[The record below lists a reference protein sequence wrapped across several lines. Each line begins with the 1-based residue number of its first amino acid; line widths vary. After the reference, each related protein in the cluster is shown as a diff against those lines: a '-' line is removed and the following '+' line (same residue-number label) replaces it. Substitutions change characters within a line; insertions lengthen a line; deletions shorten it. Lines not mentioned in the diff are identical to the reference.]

1 MRPLKIYM
9 ADLTHD
15 TIVLVSDTIP
25 INIGLIG
32 SYTKKLYDDAVSILL
47 FKYPQ
52 SLIDA
57 IRNDPPDVLAL
68 SNYSWNSN
76 LSEHMAGLAK
86 RANPAVVTV
95 QGGTN
100 FPHDPDQQCKFLSKR
115 RNTDVHT
122 VLEGETAFAN
132 LIGAILTER
141 DGGVGPFDGSIDGC
155 VYIAPATRNESEP
168 ILVSGNLPD
177 RIRELDDIPSPYL
190 TGMLDH
196 FFDGRLAPFLETNRG
211 CPFKCA
217 FCHTGADY
225 FRKIN
230 NFSIDRVREE
240 IAYIAPRAA
249 AAGVTILHL
258 ADTNFGMY
266 ARDREICEALK
277 AAQDRY
283 GWPRQGVATTG
294 KNQKERVIDIT
305 GILGK
310 VFEVTMSVQSMD
322 PKVLNNIRRSNIKL
336 DDYMKINR
344 HLQSVGRETRAELI
358 LGLPGETRESFIEGI
373 EQVIEAGVSGTTI
386 YSLMLL
392 HGTEFQD
399 PAYREKFGIVGRF
412 RIVPLNF
419 GEYAGERVFDYE
431 EVGVANKDLPFEDYC
446 YIRGFALMVATVQND
461 RVFEEFFRYALSLG
475 ISRVTFLRRVHDNIP
490 RAPQKIRDIV
500 AGFME
505 ETRTELWESEEA
517 LVAHYRKDENY
528 AKLMRGEAG
537 GNLIYKYKSKSLA
550 FTMPEWI
557 DFLAVQLRELAEES
571 IAEDAKRVTA
581 FAEIDCIAD
590 FCRHK
595 AHGLLDAAAD
605 TEPLD
610 MLSPLDV
617 AGWMRGAEGAPL
629 SAYACERPIHY
640 RFEYSEDQLRER
652 DSLFRRYGTD
662 VSALSKIVTRVSNY
676 ESLFRKVITP
686 EGEETIYRNL
696 DRDRLTRYAL
706 EN

>member
-1 MRPLKIYM
+1 MKPLKIYM
-9 ADLTHD
+9 CDLTHD

-25 INIGLIG
+25 INIGFIA
-32 SYTKKLYDDAVSILL
+32 SYAKKIHGDAVAISL

-52 SLIDA
+52 TA
-57 IRNDPPDVLAL
+57 IEAIQADPPDVLAL

-76 LSEHMAGLAK
+76 LSERLAGIAK
-86 RANPAVVTV
+86 EANPAVVTV

-100 FPHDPDQQCKFLSKR
+100 FPHAADHQLDFLLKR
-115 RNTDVHT
+115 PNTDFHT

-132 LIGAILTER
+132 LVGRVLDGR
-141 DGGVGPFDGSIDGC
+141 DGGSGPFDAPVGGC
-155 VYIAPATRNESEP
+155 VYIEPSTRLSQEPALVTGGLSE
-168 ILVSGNLPD
+168 
-177 RIRELDDIPSPYL
+177 RIRDLDDIPSPYL
-190 TGMLDH
+190 SGMLDH
-196 FFDGRLAPFLETNRG
+196 FFDGRLAPFIETNRG

-217 FCHTGADY
+217 FCHTGANY
-225 FRKIN
+225 FQKIN
-230 NFSIDRVREE
+230 NFSIERVREE
-240 IAYIAPRAA
+240 IRYAA
-249 AAGVTILHL
+249 RKAAETGVTIMHL

-266 ARDREICEALK
+266 PRDREICEELK
-277 AAQDRY
+277 HAQDTH
-283 GWPRQGVATTG
+283 GWPRQVVATTG

-322 PKVLNNIRRSNIKL
+322 DAVLENIRRSNIKL
-336 DDYMKINR
+336 DDYMKINK

-358 LGLPGETRESFIEGI
+358 LGLPGETRESFVKGI

-399 PAYREKFGIVGRF
+399 PAYRKKFEIVGKY

-431 EVGVANKDLPFEDYC
+431 EVGIANKDMPFEDYC
-446 YIRGFALMVATVQND
+446 YVRGYALMVATVQND

-475 ISRVTFLRRVHDNIP
+475 EKRTSFLRRLHDNIAQ
-490 RAPQKIRDIV
+490 APEKIQDIV
-500 AGFME
+500 AGFMA
-505 ETRTELWESEEA
+505 ETKSELWDSEEA
-517 LVAHYRKDENY
+517 LVAYYREDENY
-528 AKLMRGEAG
+528 EKLKRGEAG
-537 GNLIYKYKSKSLA
+537 GNLIYKYKSQSLA
-550 FTMPEWI
+550 FTMGEWI
-557 DFLAVQLRELAEES
+557 GYLSDQLKELA
-571 IAEDAKRVTA
+571 AEKIVDEKKRAAA
-581 FAEIDCIAD
+581 FGEIDCIAD

-605 TEPLD
+605 TSPVE
-610 MLSPLDV
+610 MLSPYDV
-617 AGWMRGAEGAPL
+617 AAWMRDEETEPL
-629 SAYACERPIHY
+629 AKSARERPVHY
-640 RFEYSEDQLRER
+640 RFEYTEDQLRER

-676 ESLFRKVITP
+676 ESLFRKVLAP
-686 EGEETIYRNL
+686 DGEEEIYRNL